1 MKHII
6 SSKCGLAVI
15 LLSFACATLLILN
28 FLNADKLSKIQ
39 TEYDKLAVSDNSD
52 SDSAAAVLA
61 EENQELKS
69 RLEAQENSIP
79 DTIRSN
85 VTDFL
90 KANYATDEL
99 SVSLETRRTQLA
111 PFVTEEYLNELC
123 PLENSPPPNVN
134 SYAQTRDIENFQ
146 GDSGD
151 TIYFPYRSSIFVNS
165 IYIEQTDSQNAVVLA
180 LCRQSLYID
189 QTVSDNGLLV
199 KLKIVYNSERNRW
212 LVDHV
217 ETASLVDLSIF
228 E

>member
-6 SSKCGLAVI
+6 SSKCGLTVI

-39 TEYDKLAVSDNSD
+39 TEYDKLAVADNSD

-61 EENQELKS
+61 EENQDLKS

-123 PLENSPPPNVN
+123 PLESSPPPNVN
-134 SYAQTRDIENFQ
+134 SYAQTRDIENSQ
-146 GDSGD
+146 GDSSD
-151 TIYFPYRSSIFVNS
+151 TIYFPYRSSLFVNS
-165 IYIEQTDSQNAVVLA
+165 IYIEQTDIQNAVVLA

-217 ETASLVDLSIF
+217 GTASLVDLSIF

>member
-15 LLSFACATLLILN
+15 LLSFACAALLILN

-39 TEYDKLAVSDNSD
+39 TEYDKIAVADNSD
-52 SDSAAAVLA
+52 SGSAAAVLA
-61 EENQELKS
+61 EENQELKG

-123 PLENSPPPNVN
+123 PLESSPPPNVN
-134 SYAQTRDIENFQ
+134 SYAQTRDIENSQ

-151 TIYFPYRSSIFVNS
+151 TIYFPYRSSLFVNS
-165 IYIEQTDSQNAVVLA
+165 IYIEQTDIQNAVVLS

-217 ETASLVDLSIF
+217 GTASLVDLSIF

>member
-15 LLSFACATLLILN
+15 LLSFACAALLILN

-39 TEYDKLAVSDNSD
+39 TEYDKIAVADNSD
-52 SDSAAAVLA
+52 SGRAAAVLA

-123 PLENSPPPNVN
+123 PLESSPPPNVN
-134 SYAQTRDIENFQ
+134 SYAQTRDIENSQ

-151 TIYFPYRSSIFVNS
+151 TIYFPYRSSLFVNS
-165 IYIEQTDSQNAVVLA
+165 IYIEQTDIQNAVVLS

-217 ETASLVDLSIF
+217 GTASLVDLSIF

>member
-6 SSKCGLAVI
+6 SSKCGLDVI

-39 TEYDKLAVSDNSD
+39 TEYDKIAVADNSD
-52 SDSAAAVLA
+52 SGSAAAVLA

-123 PLENSPPPNVN
+123 PLESSPPPNVN
-134 SYAQTRDIENFQ
+134 SYAQTRDIENSQ
-146 GDSGD
+146 GDSSD
-151 TIYFPYRSSIFVNS
+151 TIYFPYRSSLFVNS
-165 IYIEQTDSQNAVVLA
+165 IYIEQTDIQNAVVLA

-217 ETASLVDLSIF
+217 GTASLVDLSIF